1 MCKVFESVRTGR
13 SESRN
18 RLNLKQA
25 NELSLFLC
33 EFCVQFI
40 KFNYSN
46 GRFPWSTVVSRRSA
60 DLYYKYL
67 HALEAYCLY
76 ELSPK
81 MMTMRRG
88 CVRVLQANGR
98 KS

>member
-18 RLNLKQA
+18 RLNLKHE

-33 EFCVQFI
+33 EFCVQFM

-46 GRFPWSTVVSRRSA
+46 GRFPWSTSFLVEAQIFIVNICTLWRPIVFTDSRLR
-60 DLYYKYL
+60 
-67 HALEAYCLY
+67 
-76 ELSPK
+76 
-81 MMTMRRG
+81 
-88 CVRVLQANGR
+88 
-98 KS
+98 

>member
-1 MCKVFESVRTGR
+1 MCKVFELVRTGR

-18 RLNLKQA
+18 RLNLKHE

-33 EFCVQFI
+33 EFCVQFM

-46 GRFPWSTVVSRRSA
+46 GRFPWSTVVSRRRA
-60 DLYYKYL
+60 DLYCKYL

-76 ELSPK
+76 GLSPK
-81 MMTMRRG
+81 VMTMRIG
-88 CVRVLQANGR
+88 CVLQANGR